1 MKACILSLVC
11 VLFPSFSYARPIDVR
26 TAEKAAGGWLR
37 KTPPCARQRIRH
49 VRTIVDESGTPLCYA
64 ADLEEGG
71 FLILSTD
78 DAVEPVVAFS
88 TEGSFSPSPGNPLWN
103 LLNRDLPGRYQ
114 HARRLP
120 GRQEPRPK
128 PGRRLSPGEEAIPP
142 GQHWDRLIHAQTT
155 PAPYTDGEP
164 DSTTSG
170 GYLHIY
176 DIRVRP
182 LLGSKWGQERADGD
196 YCYNY
201 YTPTHYPAGCTAMA
215 LAQLMRYHEH
225 PTDAAGTIGNQIKV
239 DYLWNSHAEY
249 LRGGDGAGGAYDW
262 SQMPLIPDE
271 GLTLAQRQAI
281 GALAFDAGIA
291 LSTLYTADASSAY
304 ASEIPSALL
313 WFFNYSQVVLA
324 ENTSGFTLPEITGMI
339 NPNLDAGIPA
349 LLAIR
354 STAGD
359 SGHVI
364 VADGY
369 GYIQSTLYYHMNFGW
384 DGEEN
389 AWYNLPDL
397 TNNYYTQDVVD
408 SVLYNIYP
416 SGTGEIISGRV
427 FDSQQRLLEGVTVRI
442 VRDSGPLYS
451 CVTDAKGIYAL
462 PHVSTGRHV
471 LSASQDGY
479 LDASLTVNVSSSTSE
494 TCGNIWGADLCLFDP
509 SSLGAY
515 GGGSGTESDPFLIS
529 SPLHLRE
536 MSLCPDD
543 YGAHFRLTGDLDMT
557 GLEFDRAP
565 IGRSTGGSTT
575 YYGTPFTGIFDGGDH
590 TIRNL
595 TINTNGIA
603 NCYLGLFGKIA
614 SGGDVQHLL
623 LDNVSV
629 RGGSES
635 SFIGG
640 LCGMNVGTI
649 RHCGSTG
656 TASGGTGSTCC
667 GGLVGYNDDTAL
679 IEYSYTACEVSGMQ
693 QVGGFVGFHDTGA
706 TIRYCY
712 VSGRVVSFDDPS
724 YPENIGGLVGFN
736 YGNISYC
743 YSRATLAPETGSSS
757 AYDGAICGVHYGGSA
772 THCLFDRQTSGTL
785 AAFGYDAAS
794 DSDVAGVTTADMKTQ
809 STYTGRTWNF
819 TTIWEMSQADSFFL
833 GYPILQ
839 WQPDEVAPPAV
850 IALRLE
856 LPAELIEERMGQFR
870 CWADYADGSSEN
882 VSGKVSYT
890 IDNEPQ
896 PLPSAPE
903 GLQSPNPTSGNAI
916 YLDNCP
922 DGVTVYEKPN
932 GDYEF
937 EINGQTVTLS
947 KDIFNKTSTA
957 LGATGSDGCTLY
969 TKPVTADTPLDI
981 SATFNGA
988 STHGTVVV
996 ANRVVQFAGGNGTAA
1011 APYRIETAEQL
1022 LNAGYYAFYAGKHF
1036 RLMADIDLSDYT
1048 FSTAVL
1054 WPDPHSAPGFQGTP
1068 FTGTFDG
1075 GGHRITGLQI
1085 TAIDA
1090 TDHYL
1095 GLFGY
1100 IGPGGRVF
1108 DLFID
1113 SGLVFCG
1120 SAEHIGLVA
1129 GRSEGVL
1136 ERCKATGLILQDH
1149 LSRYAGLL
1157 CGSNAGLVQHC
1168 YTLGI
1173 ASTPQDVGGLV
1184 GSNTGT
1190 LYQCL
1195 ALAPLDGDSSVGPL
1209 CGSTTGTVTGCFWSS
1224 ALIDAAGGSA
1234 GTGLTADALHQSVS
1248 FLAAGWPFFG
1258 TESLDPVWHMP
1269 YAGIACPKLWFERDI
1284 PGDLAG
1290 GYGIEMADFGLLAAA
1305 WASADGQP
1313 AWNES
1318 CDLVNY
1324 GLSANVIDMEDLLF
1338 LLDNWLAGRF

>member
-1 MKACILSLVC
+1 MKLCILSVICVFLV
-11 VLFPSFSYARPIDVR
+11 SFSYARPVDKS
-26 TAEKAAGGWLR
+26 TAAKAAGGWL
-37 KTPPCARQRIRH
+37 KTTPASTRQHIRTM
-49 VRTIVDESGTPLCYA
+49 RAIVDESGSQLCYA

-71 FLILSTD
+71 FIILSMD

-88 TEGSFSPSPGNPLWN
+88 TEGAFVASPGNPLWD
-103 LLNRDLPGRYQ
+103 LLKQDLPRRYD
-114 HARRLP
+114 HARRRI
-120 GRQEPRPK
+120 GRQEQSSKR
-128 PGRRLSPGEEAIPP
+128 GRRMTAGAEAISPSQQWSRLVAEPP
-142 GQHWDRLIHAQTT
+142 T
-155 PAPYTDGEP
+155 PAPYMDGEP

-176 DIRVRP
+176 DIRIWP

-215 LAQLMRYHEH
+215 LAQLIRYHEH
-225 PTDAAGTIGNQIKV
+225 PTDPVGTIGNQIMV

-249 LRGGDGAGGAYDW
+249 LLGGDGEGGPYDW

-271 GLTLAQRQAI
+271 GLTLTERQAI

-291 LSTLYTADASSAY
+291 LSTLYTAEASSAY
-304 ASEIPSALL
+304 ASGIPSALL

-324 ENTSGFTLPEITGMI
+324 ENTSGFTLPEVTGMI
-339 NPNLDAGIPA
+339 NPNLDAGSPV

-354 STAGD
+354 STTGD

-384 DGEEN
+384 DGQEN

-397 TNNYYTQDVVD
+397 TNNYYTQNVVD

-427 FDSQQRLLEGVTVRI
+427 FDNQQRLLEGVTVRI
-442 VRDSGPLYS
+442 VCDSGPLYS
-451 CVTDAKGIYAL
+451 CVTDEKGIYAL
-462 PHVSTGRHV
+462 PHVSNGRHV
-471 LSASQDGY
+471 LSASQEGY

-494 TCGNIWGADLCLFDP
+494 ACGNIWGADLCLFDP

-515 GGGSGTESDPFLIS
+515 GGGSGTELDPFLIS

-536 MSLCPDD
+536 MYLCPDD

-565 IGRSTGGSTT
+565 IGRCTGGSTT
-575 YYGTPFTGIFDGGDH
+575 YYGTPFTGVFDGGDH

-595 TINTNGIA
+595 TVNTNGIG

-614 SGGDVQHLL
+614 SGGEVHRLL

-629 RGGSES
+629 RGGTES
-635 SFIGG
+635 SYLGG
-640 LCGMNVGTI
+640 LCGMDLGTI
-649 RHCGSTG
+649 RHCGVTG
-656 TASGGTGSTCC
+656 TTLGGTGSTCC
-667 GGLVGYNDDTAL
+667 GGLVGYNEDTAI
-679 IEYSYTACEVSGMQ
+679 IEYSYAASEVSGMQ
-693 QVGGFVGFHDTGA
+693 QVGGLVGFHDTGA
-706 TIRYCY
+706 TLRYCY
-712 VSGRVVSFDDPS
+712 VSGHVVSFDDPS

-794 DSDVAGVTTADMKTQ
+794 DSDVAGVTTADMKAQT
-809 STYTGRTWNF
+809 TYTGRTWDF
-819 TTIWEMSQADSFFL
+819 TTIWEMSQAASFFA

-839 WQPDEVAPPAV
+839 WQPEEVEPPAV

-882 VSGKVSYT
+882 VSGKVSYM
-890 IDNEPQ
+890 IDNEP
-896 PLPSAPE
+896 LPIQSAPE
-903 GLQSPNPTSGNAI
+903 GLQSPNPISDNAI
-916 YLDNCP
+916 YNYI
-922 DGVTVYEKPN
+922 TSQATRIHEKPN
-932 GDYEF
+932 GDYEMV
-937 EINGQTVTLS
+937 IQNQTVTLS
-947 KDIFNKTSTA
+947 KNIVNLKDTVME
-957 LGATGSDGCTLY
+957 ATGSDGCTLY

-981 SATFNGA
+981 SATFGGA

-1011 APYRIETAEQL
+1011 NPYRIDTAEQL
-1022 LNAGYYAFYAGKHF
+1022 LNAGYYAFYATKHF

-1054 WPDPHSAPGFQGTP
+1054 WPDSQSITGFQGTP

-1095 GLFGY
+1095 GLFGF
-1100 IGPGGRVF
+1100 IGSGGRVF
-1108 DLFID
+1108 DLFVD
-1113 SGLVFCG
+1113 SALIFCG

-1129 GRSEGVL
+1129 GRNEGTL

-1157 CGSNAGLVQHC
+1157 CGSNAGLVKHC
-1168 YTLGI
+1168 YTIGI
-1173 ASTPQDVGGLV
+1173 AVTPQDVGGLV

-1190 LYQCL
+1190 LHQCL

-1209 CGSTTGTVTGCFWSS
+1209 CGSTTGTVTECFWGSDF
-1224 ALIDAAGGSA
+1224 IDAAVGVA
-1234 GTGLTADALHQSVS
+1234 GTGLTADELHQSVS

-1258 TESLDPVWHMP
+1258 TGVPNPVWHTS
-1269 YAGIACPKLWFERDI
+1269 YEGIACPKLWFERDI

-1290 GYGIEMADFGLLAAA
+1290 GYGVEMADFGLLAAA
-1305 WASADGQP
+1305 WASEAGQP
-1313 AWNES
+1313 AWNDA

-1324 GLSANVIDMEDLLF
+1324 GLSENVIDMGDLLF
-1338 LLDNWLAGRF
+1338 LLDNWLAGR